1 MKEENKPNLEKDIKL
16 MKKLDTLFS
25 YTGNFKVP
33 EKYLVIAKN
42 RGIMGIKEELQ
53 YIQNESEWI
62 LQSVKKIRRLIN
74 KENESYCLL
83 KVLSKELITQI
94 KHHKEE
100 NNKEAVSS
108 LKYMRGLI

>member
-1 MKEENKPNLEKDIKL
+1 
-16 MKKLDTLFS
+16 
-25 YTGNFKVP
+25 
-33 EKYLVIAKN
+33 
-42 RGIMGIKEELQ
+42 MGIKEELQ

-74 KENESYCLL
+74 KLKKDEKTCLL
-83 KVLSKELITQI
+83 KVLSKELTTQI

-108 LKYMRGLI
+108 LKYVRGLI